1 VAGSVQHLGRELE
14 IFKPIESSFEIPN
27 QYPHFGDPPASAFDL
42 IDFGWHVRI
51 SASGLEERQEGNIIV
66 G

>member
-1 VAGSVQHLGRELE
+1 
-14 IFKPIESSFEIPN
+14 
-27 QYPHFGDPPASAFDL
+27 L

-51 SASGLEERQEGNIIV
+51 SASGLEERHEGNISV